1 MRNSVFHQS
10 GGDDRDNGEE
20 RTQCVLCDGWFLST
34 NGLNSHMK
42 VHKVTKCSDCEVEF
56 ETHGRY
62 TFHRAT
68 EHGRRAKCLI
78 CGFIDPSPEKVVI
91 HILQHEEMKAVNKKV
106 LRHFTEVE

>member
-42 VHKVTKCSDCEVEF
+42 VHKVTKCGDCEVEF

-68 EHGRRAKCLI
+68 EHGKRAKCLI
-78 CGFIDPSPEKVVI
+78 CIALM
-91 HILQHEEMKAVNKKV
+91 ILLGLLRSSTFSYLNKPLV
-106 LRHFTEVE
+106 D